1 MLQTIG
7 NTSLQ
12 GSRIALGCMRM
23 ARLDDTQA
31 TKAVESA
38 LENGINFFDH
48 ADIYGAGESEKR
60 FNTALSQLGVD
71 RQNILLQ
78 SKCGIQKGYFDFS
91 KEHILHSVDTI
102 LKRLGTDYLDILAL
116 HRPDALM
123 DAQEVAEAFDTLK
136 SSGKVRYFG
145 VSNQNRYQM
154 EYLQHFWKEPLVV
167 NQLQFSPAHTPLIDS
182 GLNVNMWTDKTSDRH
197 AGIMEY
203 CQINNVTIQA
213 WSPFQIT
220 LQKGT
225 FFNHPDYK
233 NLNDTLQKYA
243 ALYNVSVEAIVIA
256 WILRHPAKIQAV
268 VGSMN
273 AERIAN
279 IAKATDVH
287 LTRQEWYDIYTSAGN
302 VLP

>member
-31 TKAVESA
+31 TKAVDSA

-71 RQNILLQ
+71 RQNIILQ

-182 GLNVNMWTDKTSDRH
+182 GLNVNMWTDKASDRH
-197 AGIMEY
+197 AGVMEY
-203 CQINNVTIQA
+203 CQMNNVTIQA

-243 ALYNVSVEAIVIA
+243 ALYNISVEAIVIA

>member
-71 RQNILLQ
+71 RQNIILQ

-154 EYLQHFWKEPLVV
+154 EYLQHFWKESLVV

-182 GLNVNMWTDKTSDRH
+182 GLNVNMWTDKASDRH

-203 CQINNVTIQA
+203 CQMNNVTIQA

-243 ALYNVSVEAIVIA
+243 ALYNISVEAIVIA